1 MANSQHCSDYSD
13 TEDCISD
20 RTSNLSLSIGY
31 FPCEHSFYSDTPS
44 YADSSS
50 VDSSV
55 HLLPPIQGT
64 WQTESTRRRVL
75 RRDQVKDSPEQFCKL
90 SIALA
95 WDIDVDSDCEDTR
108 TNWARSGDQQWTD
121 KYPAESTKRT
131 LSKLGDLMQKLETF
145 LENKKNDEENDS
157 VSPASTEEE
166 DSRLSSTSPPH
177 LAQQMTAQATGSQRT
192 NVSLTSFISLEK
204 LEKEDPRGKATPP
217 NTHTIFCLN
226 FGRFFRWLRKQ
237 VLSPLRR
244 RDQPE
249 KAPEAPRQKAPRK
262 RHCRRSKRIQPQE
275 SLEEGPCVPSSVL
288 LAPVPQSL

>member
-177 LAQQMTAQATGSQRT
+177 LAQVGPQERDTGRD
-192 NVSLTSFISLEK
+192 SLRLRSPEDVIQSPDIPRRL
-204 LEKEDPRGKATPP
+204 KEDESAEMSVQ
-217 NTHTIFCLN
+217 IFP
-226 FGRFFRWLRKQ
+226 G
-237 VLSPLRR
+237 RR
-244 RDQPE
+244 RDGPGADRCTAWGLLTYCAARLVPC
-249 KAPEAPRQKAPRK
+249 APDMASSGRETTARQGARV
-262 RHCRRSKRIQPQE
+262 Q
-275 SLEEGPCVPSSVL
+275 LEGK
-288 LAPVPQSL
+288 